1 MAEYIGEMA
10 RNCQYCPTRYRGGSK
25 NPDNVYY
32 PRKWG
37 YTVYRTYY
45 SKESDEAW
53 EMLLYSLEH
62 QTKLA
67 LGGFGEEGVDEDD
80 KHVDSDDI
88 QRLKN
93 FLTIEGL
100 EDPSQ
105 FEGLDAQGVR
115 DFWNAEELK
124 LEQIVVQI
132 PGQRR
137 RLTSRPDEIL
147 AMADWVHRFV
157 LLADEATLKD
167 VANGEFVVKAVSL
180 QLPAG
185 NSWPGAWMRIP
196 TGYLLDLWFVL
207 CDWSS
212 STEKALSFTGYEE
225 ELHSWI
231 WPGDD
236 NRRGTAEYS
245 EIRGF
250 PHYNNQTHHES
261 LWRKRR
267 GAPPHPFDREP
278 CDREEF
284 LRRLKLQES
293 PDSSPLVHASSDDE
307 DRPLRCRG
315 LLEARRRKEHASED
329 VEAAE

>member
-1 MAEYIGEMA
+1 MQYLSNRNSKLPEGRAVHANYLLFTTPTPIFLLFFQHSTTFDSTSITNPTAPVRMAEYIGEMA

-80 KHVDSDDI
+80 KHVDPDDI

-93 FLTIEGL
+93 FLTIEGR

-124 LEQIVVQI
+124 LEQNVVQI

-180 QLPAG
+180 ELPAA

-196 TGYLLDLWFVL
+196 TGYLLDLWFKL
-207 CDWSS
+207 CDWSW
-212 STEKALSFTGYEE
+212 STEKALSFRGSEE

-236 NRRGTAEYS
+236 NRCADTGEYS

-250 PHYNNQTHHES
+250 PHYNGQTYLEKT
-261 LWRKRR
+261 WR
-267 GAPPHPFDREP
+267 
-278 CDREEF
+278 
-284 LRRLKLQES
+284 
-293 PDSSPLVHASSDDE
+293 
-307 DRPLRCRG
+307 
-315 LLEARRRKEHASED
+315 
-329 VEAAE
+329 

>member
-1 MAEYIGEMA
+1 MAEYIQDMA
-10 RNCQYCPTRYRGGSK
+10 DNCQYCPTRYRGGRK

-32 PRKWG
+32 SRKWG

-45 SKESDEAW
+45 NKESDEAW

-80 KHVDSDDI
+80 VHVDPDNI

-93 FLTIEGL
+93 FLTIEGR

-105 FEGLDAQGVR
+105 FEGLDAQGIR

-124 LEQIVVQI
+124 LEQNVVQI
-132 PGQRR
+132 PGQRH

-167 VANGEFVVKAVSL
+167 IANGEFIVKAVSL

-212 STEKALSFTGYEE
+212 STEKALRFRGSEE

-236 NRRGTAEYS
+236 NRSGTGEYS

-250 PHYNNQTHHES
+250 PHYNNQTYLEKT
-261 LWRKRR
+261 WRRRR
-267 GAPPHPFDREP
+267 GAPPHPLDQEGSGQEGSFR
-278 CDREEF
+278 RMK
-284 LRRLKLQES
+284 LRRS
-293 PDSSPLVHASSDDE
+293 PDSSPLAHASSDE
-307 DRPLRCRG
+307 DRPLRRE
-315 LLEARRRKEHASED
+315 LLFEARRRKEHASKD

>member
-1 MAEYIGEMA
+1 MAEYIGKMA
-10 RNCQYCPTRYRGGSK
+10 RNCQYCPTRYRGGRK

-32 PRKWG
+32 SRKWG

-45 SKESDEAW
+45 NKESDEAW

-80 KHVDSDDI
+80 VHVDPDDI
-88 QRLKN
+88 QRLKK
-93 FLTIEGL
+93 FLTIEGR

-105 FEGLDAQGVR
+105 FEGLDAQGIR

-124 LEQIVVQI
+124 LEQNVVEI

-137 RLTSRPDEIL
+137 RLTSRPDESL

-196 TGYLLDLWFVL
+196 TGYLLDLWFLL

-212 STEKALSFTGYEE
+212 STEKALSFSGSEE

-236 NRRGTAEYS
+236 NRRSTARYS

-250 PHYNNQTHHES
+250 PHYNNQTHFED

-267 GAPPHPFDREP
+267 GAPPHPFDQEASDQEGSFKRVK
-278 CDREEF
+278 
-284 LRRLKLQES
+284 LRRS
-293 PDSSPLVHASSDDE
+293 PDSSPLAHASSDDE
-307 DRPLRCRG
+307 DRLLCRG
-315 LLEARRRKEHASED
+315 LLLEARRRKEHASED
-329 VEAAE
+329 VEAAD

>member
-1 MAEYIGEMA
+1 MQYLSNRNSNLPEGRAVHAKYMLFTTPTPIFLLFFQHSTTFDSTFVTNPTAPVRMAEYIGKMA
-10 RNCQYCPTRYRGGSK
+10 RNCQYCPTRYRGGRK

-32 PRKWG
+32 SRKWG

-45 SKESDEAW
+45 NKESDEAW

-80 KHVDSDDI
+80 VHVDPDDI

-93 FLTIEGL
+93 FLTIEGR

-105 FEGLDAQGVR
+105 FEGLDAQGIR

-124 LEQIVVQI
+124 LEQNVVEI

-137 RLTSRPDEIL
+137 RLTSRPDESL

-196 TGYLLDLWFVL
+196 TGYLLDLWFLL

-212 STEKALSFTGYEE
+212 SIEKALSFSGSEE

-236 NRRGTAEYS
+236 NRRSTARYS

-250 PHYNNQTHHES
+250 PHYNNQTHFED
-261 LWRKRR
+261 LWR
-267 GAPPHPFDREP
+267 
-278 CDREEF
+278 
-284 LRRLKLQES
+284 
-293 PDSSPLVHASSDDE
+293 
-307 DRPLRCRG
+307 
-315 LLEARRRKEHASED
+315 
-329 VEAAE
+329 